1 MDERAKTIGI
11 NFEFNL
17 RWYGGIN
24 YLINI
29 INSFN
34 YLEKSEQPDII
45 IYISEKKEEIE
56 KLITYKKVSWVKLR
70 YVPIQFRYLLS
81 SIMRKNYFFHEK
93 MNQCDY
99 IFPFNNFPIKPL
111 TKTKLISWI
120 PDFQHKI
127 YKHNFSFLNLI
138 LREFRFKLI
147 NKNSDLLIL
156 SSNDALKD
164 YKKFYIKRAKKV
176 EIIPFVSVIEE
187 RYNNKEILKKY
198 NLIENKYLI
207 VSNQFHLHK
216 NFEIVI
222 SSFEKFFS
230 TNKDYKLVITGTAG
244 KKNSYYSN
252 ILDMI
257 NDKKSKSN
265 IIFTGFLNKSDV
277 LSLIYFSKSLIQP
290 SKFEGWNTAIEDC
303 KSMGVPV
310 IASNISVHKE
320 QLGQSGNYFDLSD
333 NSSLLKILTE
343 LKSIQMMDIE
353 NLKIRYNDF
362 SKLILNKFE
371 S

>member
-1 MDERAKTIGI
+1 MDERTKVIGI

-17 RWYGGIN
+17 RWYGGVN

-34 YLEKSEQPDII
+34 YLEESEQPDII
-45 IYISEKKEEIE
+45 IYISEEKEEIK
-56 KLITYKKVSWVKLR
+56 KLITYNKVSWVKLR
-70 YVPIQFRYLLS
+70 HVPIHIRYILS
-81 SIMRKNYFFHEK
+81 IIMRKNYFFHEK

-99 IFPFNNFPIKPL
+99 IFPFNNFPVKPL

-127 YKHNFSFLNLI
+127 YKHNFSFLNLF
-138 LREFRFKLI
+138 LREYRFKLI

-164 YKKFYIKRAKKV
+164 YKKFYNKISKKI
-176 EIIPFVSVIEE
+176 EIIPFVSVIQEE
-187 RYNNKEILKKY
+187 HKKIEILKKY
-198 NLIENKYLI
+198 DLIKNKYFI

-222 SSFEKFFS
+222 NSFEKFYCK
-230 TNKDYKLVITGTAG
+230 NKDYKLIITGTAG
-244 KKNSYYSN
+244 KNNRYYSR
-252 ILDMI
+252 ILDLVT
-257 NDKKSKSN
+257 DQKSKRN
-265 IIFTGFLNKSDV
+265 IIFTGFLKKSDV
-277 LSLIYFSKSLIQP
+277 LSLIYFSKCLIQP

-303 KSMGVPV
+303 KSLGVPV
-310 IASNISVHKE
+310 IASNISVHME
-320 QLGQSGNYFDLSD
+320 QLGQSGNYFDLGD
-333 NSSLLKILTE
+333 NSSLLKILNG
-343 LKSIQMMDIE
+343 LKSIQLLDIK
-353 NLKIRYNDF
+353 NLKIRYSNF